1 MAKQN
6 YRKGTKFRK
15 KVKWAQAEINVSDT
29 NSDSVTSKIAQIMK
43 LMATERKTSNVTVCE
58 SGISQVYQD
67 QMLDT
72 NALYAT

>member
-29 NSDSVTSKIAQIMK
+29 NSDSVTSKIAQNLN
-43 LMATERKTSNVTVCE
+43 LMATEKKSLNVMRRET
-58 SGISQVYQD
+58 GKSQVY
-67 QMLDT
+67 
-72 NALYAT
+72 

>member
-29 NSDSVTSKIAQIMK
+29 NSDSVTSKIAQNMK
-43 LMATERKTSNVTVCE
+43 LMATERKTPNVKVRETGKSE
-58 SGISQVYQD
+58 VYQD
-67 QMLDT
+67 QC
-72 NALYAT
+72 